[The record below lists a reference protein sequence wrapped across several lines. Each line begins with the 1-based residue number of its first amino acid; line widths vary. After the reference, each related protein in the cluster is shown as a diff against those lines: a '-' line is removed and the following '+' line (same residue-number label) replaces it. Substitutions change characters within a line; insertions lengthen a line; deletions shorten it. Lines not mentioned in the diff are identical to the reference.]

1 MDYKELIEE
10 LRMVASLNGV
20 CCDCNQC
27 VKSADA
33 IETLMAER
41 DAMIFERNAAVDE
54 MRGIC
59 KYCKHGPPSYR
70 KTACYDCCDDNH
82 NWQWRGPQKEGTT

>member
-1 MDYKELIEE
+1 MDYKELIYK
-10 LRMVASLNGV
+10 LRYNQV
-20 CCDCNQC
+20 CSDDI
-27 VKSADA
+27 SEAADT

-82 NWQWRGPQKEGTT
+82 NWQWRGPQKEGG